1 MLFFL
6 LQPPLSLEHLLPEH
20 PRKTTYIF
28 YIHRYLPIN
37 IYNILQGGSRDC
49 PALLLRGLPGHLV
62 GNMHCPA
69 FVLLRLPGVQLGCAA
84 GKVRCCGHW
93 WCGAG
98 ACVAACLLALPCFS
112 VAVLHALAP
121 CLIAVHTDGW
131 YCAGLARTPHAKLS
145 AQIYCSICKIL
156 YCARPV
162 IPFLPTGFLMVIQ
175 CVFPFVYP
183 YFT

>member
-37 IYNILQGGSRDC
+37 IYNILQGGSRDS

-121 CLIAVHTDGW
+121 CLIAVHTDGL
-131 YCAGLARTPHAKLS
+131 YCAGFCSHSLS
-145 AQIYCSICKIL
+145 CSIYIL
-156 YCARPV
+156 CPV
-162 IPFLPTGFLMVIQ
+162 IPFCLR
-175 CVFPFVYP
+175 VFNGHTMCFFSLYIRIVRDAE
-183 YFT
+183 

>member
-1 MLFFL
+1 MNC
-6 LQPPLSLEHLLPEH
+6 SSKKSADAVS
-20 PRKTTYIF
+20 R
-28 YIHRYLPIN
+28 
-37 IYNILQGGSRDC
+37 GS

-62 GNMHCPA
+62 GNIHCPA

-131 YCAGLARTPHAKLS
+131 YCAGLARTPHAK
-145 AQIYCSICKIL
+145 IL
-156 YCARPV
+156 YCAP
-162 IPFLPTGFLMVIQ
+162 
-175 CVFPFVYP
+175 
-183 YFT
+183 